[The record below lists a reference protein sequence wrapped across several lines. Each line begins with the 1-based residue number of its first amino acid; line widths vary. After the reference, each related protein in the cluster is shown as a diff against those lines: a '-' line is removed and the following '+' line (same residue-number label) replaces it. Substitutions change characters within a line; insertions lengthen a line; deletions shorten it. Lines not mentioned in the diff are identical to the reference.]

1 MEAGDSST
9 RQSGI
14 PSASSLDHYERRPRE
29 QQQQQR
35 IDTSFRDGPAA
46 MATAALISPSAS
58 GYHRD
63 QHHSSS
69 ASSYSSGYPHS
80 APVTSIPGMISPVD
94 ARRPTD
100 ESESNNHRQSLPSL
114 PSISEV
120 MGTKPGAFQPVPA
133 PAAPPPLTQTLP
145 SPFPTAAPRPFG
157 DEKNQSPRQL
167 HPPTSSYQR
176 PDHLP
181 SLSDPSRPGSL
192 RDHRSIPP
200 LNTFSAH
207 HHSPT
212 HGHDQRAADRAH
224 AQPPLSAGHREEPPH
239 RLPGLY
245 GQTGQLPP
253 GQLPLSAYP
262 VSPRHNGP
270 PTLPS
275 PYEAQQRPP
284 YAGDSS
290 PEYMHQ
296 HQRLPDYK
304 AALDTR
310 FESWAY
316 QDALL
321 IIGNTCRTGYNF
333 AEAYGAAARE
343 QNGSQ
348 PIPSRMP
355 TENEVNSLLNSLVM
369 ALKKLEDV
377 REMVH
382 HNKNNERARKS
393 EEDTPMYDDGMKSGY
408 SLNEVK
414 KRRGRA
420 APPGR
425 CHSCNRIDTPEWRR
439 GPDGARTLCNACGL
453 HYAKL
458 ERKRQ
463 MDQRSIR
470 PKPSEDRS

>member
-14 PSASSLDHYERRPRE
+14 PSATPLDHYDRRPRE
-29 QQQQQR
+29 HQQQR
-35 IDTSFRDGPAA
+35 IDTSYRDGPAA

-58 GYHRD
+58 TYHRD
-63 QHHSSS
+63 QHHSASS
-69 ASSYSSGYPHS
+69 SSSYSSGYPHS
-80 APVTSIPGMISPVD
+80 APVTSIPGMISPVEP
-94 ARRPTD
+94 RRPAE
-100 ESESNNHRQSLPSL
+100 ESESSHPHRQSLPSL

-120 MGTKPGAFQPVPA
+120 MGTKPGAYQPA
-133 PAAPPPLTQTLP
+133 PSAPSLPPSLP
-145 SPFPTAAPRPFG
+145 SPFTTAAPRPFG
-157 DEKNQSPRQL
+157 DEKNQSPRTL
-167 HPPTSSYQR
+167 HPQPSSYQQR
-176 PDHLP
+176 PDALP
-181 SLSDPSRPGSL
+181 PMSDPSRPGSL
-192 RDHRSIPP
+192 RDHRAMPP
-200 LNTFSAH
+200 LNTFSAQ

-212 HGHDQRAADRAH
+212 HGHDQRETERLH
-224 AQPPLSAGHREEPPH
+224 VQPPLSAGRREEPPH

-275 PYEAQQRPP
+275 PYEAQQRTP
-284 YAGDSS
+284 YGPEDS

-321 IIGNTCRTGYNF
+321 IIGNTCRTGFNF

-343 QNGSQ
+343 QNSSQ

-382 HNKNNERARKS
+382 HNKVNERARKS
-393 EEDTPMYDDGMKSGY
+393 EDDDTAMYNDGMKPAY
-408 SLNEVK
+408 NLNEVK

-463 MDQRSIR
+463 LDQRSIR
-470 PKPSEDRS
+470 PKPSDDRS